1 MNNNIPF
8 SFADRLKEAMKLR
21 NLKSSQIE
29 KISQDLYNEGKIKR
43 PIKMPLITDYL
54 KGRYEA
60 TQSNIYTL
68 SLILNVNEVWLMGFD
83 VPMDRNFGRTKTA
96 EIDVISLVNND
107 IIQKI
112 PYAYRTDIADEDP
125 SNFFA
130 IYASDNSMAPL
141 LDVGDIAIIKKYN
154 EFLNGKTY
162 LLKIK
167 GGTPIIRKVIKS
179 DDGKVELQAMNMWN
193 FPTQYDFNFEDLEIL
208 GEVVKSENRSAYK

>member
-1 MNNNIPF
+1 M
-8 SFADRLKEAMKLR
+8 SHSTFANRLKEAMKLR
-21 NLKSSQIE
+21 NFKSSQIE
-29 KISQDLYNEGKIKR
+29 KISQNLYNEGKIKR
-43 PIKMPLITDYL
+43 PIKMPVITDYL

-60 TQSNIYTL
+60 AQSNIYTL
-68 SLILNVNEVWLMGFD
+68 ALILDVNEVWLMGED
-83 VPMDRNFGRTKTA
+83 VPMDRSFGRTKVT
-96 EIDVISLVNND
+96 EINLINLSTNE

-112 PYAYRTDIADEDP
+112 PYSYRTDIAEDDP
-125 SNFFA
+125 KNLFA

-154 EFLNGKTY
+154 EFFNGKTY

-167 GGTPIIRKVIKS
+167 GGTPIIRKIIKS

-208 GEVVKSENRSAYK
+208 GEVIKSENRSAFK

>member
-1 MNNNIPF
+1 MEDT
-8 SFADRLKEAMKLR
+8 FANRL
-21 NLKSSQIE
+21 E
-29 KISQDLYNEGKIKR
+29 KILEIRNMKQVELCEKTKLSSG
-43 PIKMPLITDYL
+43 LINKYL
-54 KGRYEA
+54 KGKAFAR
-60 TQSNIYTL
+60 QDKL
-68 SLILNVNEVWLMGFD
+68 SLLAEALDTNEVWLMGYN
-83 VPMDRNFGRTKTA
+83 VPMDRNYGKTKIS
-96 EIDVISLVNND
+96 EIDVINLSTNE

-112 PYAYRTDIADEDP
+112 PFSYRTDIAEDDP
-125 SNFFA
+125 QNFFA

-141 LDVGDIAIIKKYN
+141 LDVGDIAIIKKYK

-167 GGTPIIRKVIKS
+167 GGTPIIRKIIKS